1 MTEPW
6 HFTTGVDLLD
16 HWQTLV
22 AGLLAAAAALATI
35 WVTRSTANQQI
46 AAAREQ
52 ADRQIAAV
60 HEQIAADRLSV
71 QNVRGDESV
80 AAALEM
86 QAALHRCRSAIEDKR
101 RDEIWQTYTAAWDYQ
116 TKFRA
121 AYAVARRYHPN
132 LAAHDPPGEVD
143 ALLGRLRNVAIRVA
157 GGQEPSKPELD
168 KIVTDLRLVVGSFQN
183 QLGRAAS

>member
-22 AGLLAAAAALATI
+22 AGLLAVAAALATI
-35 WVTRSTANQQI
+35 WVTRSTAHQ
-46 AAAREQ
+46 
-52 ADRQIAAV
+52 QIAAV

-86 QAALHRCRSAIEDKR
+86 QAAMHWCRSAIED
-101 RDEIWQTYTAAWDYQ
+101 
-116 TKFRA
+116 
-121 AYAVARRYHPN
+121 
-132 LAAHDPPGEVD
+132 
-143 ALLGRLRNVAIRVA
+143 
-157 GGQEPSKPELD
+157 
-168 KIVTDLRLVVGSFQN
+168 
-183 QLGRAAS
+183 